1 MNKNLKLFMEDFNP
15 IEGVVSYVVEN
26 ELGDRVAR
34 AEYTGEEIKNY
45 SPSTMDFFVLG
56 FLPKLIEM
64 GASVQVR
71 GPISQDLK
79 DLLGSTVDADDI
91 VDVKNRNYSSAD
103 INFFKEVFLKH
114 KNLNETLNSVFNY
127 YK

>member
-15 IEGVVSYVVEN
+15 IKGAVSYVVEN
-26 ELGDRVAR
+26 ERGDRVAR
-34 AEYTGEEIKNY
+34 AEYTGEEIKTY

-64 GASVQVR
+64 GASVFIQ

-79 DLLGSTVDADDI
+79 DLLGSNVNADDI
-91 VDVKNRNYSSAD
+91 VDVKNRNYSPAD
-103 INFFKEVFLKH
+103 IIFFKEVFLKH